1 MSEEL
6 KNDPGIAKALKAL
19 DRFEECASDGE
30 DVDLSRAAFAA
41 LEWLG
46 WIERISARRR
56 WQMTPEGE
64 AMLASAPTP
73 PASSAGEVEGWRP
86 IETAP
91 RDGTWLLLWLPYAGG
106 YGQCHIAPG
115 RWAKDH
121 YRKTF
126 SWFINGNGM
135 RRPTH
140 WRPLPAPP
148 VAALASDAGREG
160 V

>member
-1 MSEEL
+1 MTSQPDQQTTAL
-6 KNDPGIAKALKAL
+6 LADAGIAKALKAL

-30 DVDLSRAAFAA
+30 DVDLSRADFAG

-56 WQMTPEGE
+56 WQMTPEGQ
-64 AMLASAPTP
+64 AVLAA
-73 PASSAGEVEGWRP
+73 PASKGKADDWRL

-91 RDGTWLLLWLPYAGG
+91 KGGEEILVYVDSEMCVSFWSFIVNDWVFAQPSTAG
-106 YGQCHIAPG
+106 
-115 RWAKDH
+115 R
-121 YRKTF
+121 
-126 SWFINGNGM
+126 FILDT
-135 RRPTH
+135 PTH